1 MQQKKGTGAGHR
13 TKSSVGENHN
23 KNLGNSKYNKMNLSS
38 SAINIEDSIG
48 GIVGTNLNTMNS
60 G

>member
-1 MQQKKGTGAGHR
+1 
-13 TKSSVGENHN
+13 
-23 KNLGNSKYNKMNLSS
+23 MNLSS

-60 G
+60 GQGQAVANAIASGQIGITNKKSKLVSPNPG

>member
-1 MQQKKGTGAGHR
+1 
-13 TKSSVGENHN
+13 
-23 KNLGNSKYNKMNLSS
+23 MNLSS

-60 G
+60 GQGQAMSNAIANG